1 MSQKTIK
8 INPAFLSLS
17 RTKKVKDS
25 AHNKREKKV
34 KPKTYA
40 SPNVMRKELLSKIKD
55 FQNKVEKARESQE
68 DKVDVEEFD
77 DEFNRSLGF
86 LQSLNSKRNE
96 KKNRKR
102 EKRRTLKKERGP
114 EIQVS
119 TELPSALRTPQDYC
133 APTAPAPVHVTAPAL
148 APVLVPA
155 LNTATQKVPSAPTS
169 RYSGSIAL
177 KEPPPYSSLKNG
189 SKPTFREWRR
199 QTQKI
204 THEVAQSK
212 PLIRINEKTHPVPE
226 RTERSKELE
235 KIKSEYRLNNPR
247 GRPRSYIK
255 RRTRTVKYRL
265 GKSEKKVSV
274 LIKNH
279 NTRKLVKHEQGL
291 LKRKSMMEVKNFL
304 REKNLLKTGS
314 AAPNDVLRQM
324 YEQSILAGDVSNK
337 GEGTLI
343 HNYLH
348 DNKSQKI

>member
-8 INPAFLSLS
+8 INPSFLSLS

-25 AHNKREKKV
+25 ANNKRERKV

-40 SPNVMRKELLSKIKD
+40 SPNVMRKELLTKIKD
-55 FQNKVEKARESQE
+55 YQNKVEKARESQE
-68 DKVDVEEFD
+68 GNVDVEEFD

-86 LQSLNSKRNE
+86 LQGLNSKRNE

-102 EKRRTLKKERGP
+102 EKRRTLKKERAP

-119 TELPSALRTPQDYC
+119 TELPSTLRTPQDYC
-133 APTAPAPVHVTAPAL
+133 APPAPVPVSTPASAI
-148 APVLVPA
+148 APVVHA
-155 LNTATQKVPSAPTS
+155 AHSAPIS
-169 RYSGSIAL
+169 QPIAHIAL

-204 THEVAQSK
+204 THQVAQSK
-212 PLIRINEKTHPVPE
+212 PLIKINEKTHQVPE

-235 KIKSEYRLNNPR
+235 KIKSEYRVSNPR
-247 GRPRSYIK
+247 ARPKSYIR

-279 NTRKLVKHEQGL
+279 NTRKLIKHEQGL

-314 AAPNDVLRQM
+314 GAPNDVLRQM